1 MKKIFKLII
10 ISTMLSFVIACG
22 KGEDDNP
29 PITSDAL
36 STTSLSDES
45 TTTEETTIVLKGD
58 IPNTAGIVI
67 IKKKMQSELS
77 DSETVGAMTG
87 YYSAEEDA
95 KRLGVSKI
103 VVLQSDEAI
112 TYSVGKDILSQF
124 NTLLVEKYNCDF
136 VVSFAG
142 IDILKNYYNTL
153 ADLKNK
159 GQQID
164 ITMAAV
170 DANYDR
176 LIKEDF
182 LLDITQ
188 YLTTADEGAELYNAY
203 SEEMWESVSRE
214 GRIYGYDNDVITAQ
228 TNVLSCNKD
237 MAERLGLKVEEG
249 FSFYD
254 IEAILADEDISEAI
268 EEGVIPLYV
277 DSEYLY
283 RMLGY
288 YEIGCGIFAK
298 KDTSGKWIAFNGVE
312 DEEFIKLFMMLREYN
327 EKGWLKTGT
336 SNLLKVRAGEYIFS
350 AVSFS
355 YMSDYPLGEK
365 EDKLFFGVNTKTKAT
380 VICDIIPGTIY
391 YGFRDLMKDEIYGIT
406 SWSEYP
412 EEALKLITLLSTEEE
427 LANLLRYGIEDKYY
441 TYRDRRVRKLSTGT
455 DRAIGSY
462 APVNLALT
470 YPQYLEPDNKQEFY
484 KTQFS
489 KYEAGPFLEY
499 EITDDRLEVL
509 EETYD
514 CHNVLGQ
521 IYEQGY
527 ARLMSG
533 EYEDVSEAVSEILR
547 MQKEAGID
555 EYIAAINKEFEN
567 SITKQAFWQKGKK

>member
-1 MKKIFKLII
+1 MKKFFKLII
-10 ISTMLSFVIACG
+10 VGMMLSFIIACG
-22 KGEDDNP
+22 KVEDGNL

-36 STTSLSDES
+36 PAVSSSDES
-45 TTTEETTIVLKGD
+45 TTIEETTSALQGD
-58 IPNTAGIVI
+58 IPNTAGIVVT
-67 IKKKMQSELS
+67 KEEKQSESS
-77 DSETVGAMTG
+77 DSEMAGKIMG
-87 YYSAEEDA
+87 FYSAEEDA

-112 TYSVGKDILSQF
+112 TYNVGEDIFSQF

-153 ADLKNK
+153 ADLKNN

-170 DANYDR
+170 DADYDR
-176 LIKEDF
+176 LIKEGF

-188 YLTTADEGAELYNAY
+188 YLTTTDEGAKLYNAY
-203 SEEMWESVSRE
+203 SEEMWESVARE
-214 GRIYGYDNDVITAQ
+214 GRVYGYDNDVITAR

-237 MAERLGLKVEEG
+237 MAEKCGLKVEEG

-254 IEAILADEDISEAI
+254 IGAILADKDISAAI
-268 EEGVIPLYV
+268 EEGVIPLYA

-298 KDTSGKWIAFNGVE
+298 KDTSGNWIAFNGAE
-312 DEEFIKLFMMLREYN
+312 DEELIKLFGTLREYK

-336 SNLLKVRAGEYIFS
+336 TNLLKVREGEYIFS

-355 YMSDYPLGEK
+355 YTSDYPLGET
-365 EDKLFFGVNTKTKAT
+365 EDKLLLGVNAKTMAT
-380 VICDIIPGTIY
+380 TICDIIPGTIY

-406 SWSEYP
+406 SWSEYQ
-412 EEALKLITLLSTEEE
+412 EEALRLITLLSTEEE

-455 DRAIGSY
+455 DRAMANY

-499 EITDDRLEVL
+499 GITHDRLEVL

-514 CHNVLGQ
+514 CQKVLSQ

-533 EYEDVSEAVSEILR
+533 EYEDVSGAVSEILR
-547 MQKEAGID
+547 MQNEAGIA
-555 EYIAAINKEFEN
+555 EYIAAINREFKDN
-567 SITKQAFWQKGKK
+567 RVK